1 MPKDEYFE
9 LLDRID
15 IAIFQTYR
23 QCGLGNIYQMIF
35 RNVKLFMPEKSVMYK
50 YFVSQGIPIQKSD
63 TLSEI
68 GFRQLC
74 SDYTITNPC
83 GHKKMIESLGRVEEK
98 VELWRKIY
106 DILSAEEKP
115 FGQRQKH

>member
-1 MPKDEYFE
+1 
-9 LLDRID
+9 
-15 IAIFQTYR
+15 
-23 QCGLGNIYQMIF
+23 MIF

-68 GFRQLC
+68 SFGQLC
-74 SDYTITNPC
+74 SDYRITDSC
-83 GHKKMIESLGRVEEK
+83 GHKKMIESLGSVEEK

-106 DILSAEEKP
+106 DNLSAEE
-115 FGQRQKH
+115 